1 MKLYNIAGHFV
12 AIDFKDERFDET
24 LLPNFSPFVSNDD
37 SFPLLT
43 ISVYAHCEWKDE
55 ISEVGTFDVGGCM
68 YGVWRTIEGGYRYEI
83 NDIDGHLCAR
93 MQSDALFNHCEVEL
107 LEGTPSQMHYGL
119 NNCVMMS
126 YAFATAT
133 QDTILIHSS
142 VIRCDGKGYLMTAP
156 SGTGKSTHTH
166 LWYTTIPGCDL
177 MNDDNPI
184 IRVLPGGDAI
194 VYGSPWSGKTPC
206 YRNIQAPIGGIV
218 NLKQRPENS
227 IRKLK
232 AVEAF
237 TILLPACSSM
247 KWDSRVYRGVC
258 DSITKFIQKCNVWEL
273 GCLPNSEA
281 AILCHDT
288 ISKENNS

>member
-24 LLPNFSPFVSNDD
+24 LLPNFSPFVSDDD

-107 LEGTPSQMHYGL
+107 LEGTPAQMHYGL

-156 SGTGKSTHTH
+156 SGTGKSTHTR
-166 LWYTTIPGCDL
+166 LWRELLGDKVVMI
-177 MNDDNPI
+177 NDDKPI
-184 IRVLPGGDAI
+184 IRYIDGDFY
-194 VYGSPWSGKTPC
+194 VYGTPWMGKH
-206 YRNIQAPIGGIV
+206 
-218 NLKQRPENS
+218 NLGANVRA
-227 IRKLK
+227 KLK
-232 AVEAF
+232 AICKIRQEKENVIESVSPAEMLVM
-237 TILLPACSSM
+237 ILNQTLRPEKLENMDKLLGLIEKMLA
-247 KWDSRVYRGVC
+247 K
-258 DSITKFIQKCNVWEL
+258 TKLFSL
-273 GCLPNSEA
+273 GCNISLEA
-281 AILCHDT
+281 AQL
-288 ISKENNS
+288 SYNAMVKGE